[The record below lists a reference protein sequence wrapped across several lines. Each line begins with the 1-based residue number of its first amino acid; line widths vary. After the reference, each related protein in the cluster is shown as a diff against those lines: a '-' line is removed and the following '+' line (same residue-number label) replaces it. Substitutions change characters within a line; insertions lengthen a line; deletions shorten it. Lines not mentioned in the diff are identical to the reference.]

1 MTWLWV
7 PCHSAAYRSSPGKR
21 QISPVSRRRENKPLT
36 SASQRPQGT
45 DKHPNES
52 ENDIHFLCHFDDAA
66 ANRSTDILSFKPL
79 FGIYLLFVICY
90 SERHLGSAL
99 SVITFSR
106 FKNPW
111 TTEPASGFYSF
122 LSLSLESP
130 PLIHPKTL
138 HPNSG
143 SSRTD
148 MWMYNTFTPSPAKS
162 PHYIMKHIHQREG
175 NQITVSKNLTSL
187 SSIQRCVQREEKHA
201 VGSHTEHSLI
211 KRNWASEE
219 IQEII

>member
-21 QISPVSRRRENKPLT
+21 QISPVSRRRENKRLT

-66 ANRSTDILSFKPL
+66 ANRSTDILSSKPL
-79 FGIYLLFVICY
+79 FGIYLLFMICN
-90 SERHLGSAL
+90 SERHLGSTL
-99 SVITFSR
+99 SVITFSAFKPMNYWASIR
-106 FKNPW
+106 FLLI
-111 TTEPASGFYSF
+111 SF
-122 LSLSLESP
+122 PFAWVP

-148 MWMYNTFTPSPAKS
+148 VWMYNTFTPFPAKS

-175 NQITVSKNLTSL
+175 NQITVSKNLTSVFN
-187 SSIQRCVQREEKHA
+187 SEMCTEGGKTRCGVSRRTK
-201 VGSHTEHSLI
+201 SH
-211 KRNWASEE
+211 
-219 IQEII
+219 

>member
-21 QISPVSRRRENKPLT
+21 QISPVSRRRENKRLT

-66 ANRSTDILSFKPL
+66 ANRSTDILSSKPL

-90 SERHLGSAL
+90 SVRHLESAL

-106 FKNPW
+106 FQTHELLSQHQVFTPFS
-111 TTEPASGFYSF
+111 PFRLSPLLSF
-122 LSLSLESP
+122 IQKLSI
-130 PLIHPKTL
+130 LIRVHPERTCGCIIHSL
-138 HPNSG
+138 HPRLNRLITLWS
-143 SSRTD
+143 
-148 MWMYNTFTPSPAKS
+148 TFTK
-162 PHYIMKHIHQREG
+162 
-175 NQITVSKNLTSL
+175 
-187 SSIQRCVQREEKHA
+187 EK
-201 VGSHTEHSLI
+201 
-211 KRNWASEE
+211 E
-219 IQEII
+219 IR